1 MNQLPQE
8 LVPAV
13 CIITVKCLDNAPA
26 ATLPRIDPHCFPAA
40 GTLLRYHALTIM
52 PPVKVVL
59 DMRDDHVPL
68 RHQYAAPRMQ
78 FQIPDKGNVVEACP
92 CYTATVNLHRVKH
105 SHRRDLPGTS
115 GCPFHRPKN
124 RLLYLILK
132 LIGDTV
138 LIMMACPPASLGI
151 GETVVTQHHAVY
163 RQSPVT
169 CGIPQITD
177 PLFQFFHGNLCCK
190 RQERA
195 YLKSE

>member
-92 CYTATVNLHRVKH
+92 CYTATVNLHASNTATGAISPERPGVH
-105 SHRRDLPGTS
+105 STDRKTVSCTS
-115 GCPFHRPKN
+115 
-124 RLLYLILK
+124 
-132 LIGDTV
+132 
-138 LIMMACPPASLGI
+138 S
-151 GETVVTQHHAVY
+151 
-163 RQSPVT
+163 S
-169 CGIPQITD
+169 
-177 PLFQFFHGNLCCK
+177 NL
-190 RQERA
+190 
-195 YLKSE
+195 